1 MLIRGGIVV
10 TADAERKADVL
21 VRDGKVLEV
30 REGIAPQPGAGDLID
45 ATGML
50 VLPGVVDPHTHLLL
64 DTGTARTADD
74 FESGSASAAAG
85 GVTTYL
91 DFAPQLPGQTFSQ
104 ALRARLDLIEGRS
117 HVDYGIHLNI
127 TNLLDRWERELEALV
142 EAGVTS
148 AKVYTTYRDTIFY
161 ADDWTWYRL
170 MERSGEAG
178 LLVQVHAEN
187 DAIVVGKTQELLRQ
201 GKKGLAYHAASRPTF
216 AEVEAVSR
224 GLIFSQ
230 QTSSPIYF
238 VHLSS
243 PRSVDLITE
252 ARDQGVQA
260 IAETCPHYLV
270 LDDSVYARPDA
281 ARYVMTPPLRDRA
294 SQSQLWTRLMQQLI
308 HSVGSDHCGFSL
320 AQREGID
327 DFSRVSPGIPG
338 VETSLLLLYT
348 FGVVQHQMAL
358 RHMVQL
364 LSTNPAKIFG
374 LWPRKGDIQPG
385 SDADLVLFD
394 PRPTRTLLISEL
406 HSRAGYSPYEGL
418 KVTGKVHT
426 TICRGQVVYRDGAI
440 VGDRGFGRFLK
451 CAPFDPE
458 AVPL

>member
-1 MLIRGGIVV
+1 MLIRGGTVV
-10 TADAERKADVL
+10 TADVEHKADVL
-21 VRDGKVLEV
+21 VRDGKVAEV
-30 REGIAPQPGAGDLID
+30 GDGIEGGDDVID
-45 ATGML
+45 ATGLL
-50 VLPGVVDPHTHLLL
+50 VMPGVVDPHTHLLL

-91 DFAPQLPGQTFSQ
+91 DFAPQLPGQTFGQ
-104 ALRARLDLIEGRS
+104 ALRTRLDLIEGRS

-127 TNLLDRWERELEALV
+127 AHLADGWERDLKALV

-187 DAIVVGKTQELLRQ
+187 DAIVTGKTQELLRQ
-201 GKKGLAYHAASRPTF
+201 GKSGLAYHAASRPAV

-224 GLIFSQ
+224 GLVFSE
-230 QTSSPIYF
+230 QTRSPIYF

-243 PRSVDLITE
+243 PRSVDLITA

-270 LDDSVYARPDA
+270 LDDSVYAGRDA
-281 ARYVMTPPLRDRA
+281 ARFVMTPPLRDRV
-294 SQSQLWTRLMQQLI
+294 SQSQLWTRLTQQTI
-308 HSVGSDHCGFSL
+308 HTVGSDHCGFSL

-327 DFSRVSPGIPG
+327 DFSRISPGIPG

-348 FGVVQHQMAL
+348 FGVLEHHMTL
-358 RHMVQL
+358 RQLVRL

-374 LWPRKGDIQPG
+374 LWPRKGDIRPG
-385 SDADLVLFD
+385 SDGDLVLFD
-394 PRPTRTLLISEL
+394 PRPTRTLSVSEL
-406 HSRAGYSPYEGL
+406 HSRSGFSPYEGL
-418 KVTGKVHT
+418 NVTGKVHS
-426 TICRGQVVYRDGAI
+426 TICRGQVVYRDGAV

-451 CAPFDPE
+451 CTPFDPG

>member
-1 MLIRGGIVV
+1 MLIRGGTVV
-10 TADAERKADVL
+10 TAESERKADVL
-21 VRDGKVLEV
+21 VRAGKVAEV
-30 REGIAPQPGAGDLID
+30 REGIEGGADIID

-50 VLPGVVDPHTHLLL
+50 VLPGIVDPHTHLLL

-91 DFAPQLPGQTFSQ
+91 DFAPQLRGQKFDQ
-104 ALRARLDLIEGRS
+104 ALRTRLDLIDGRS

-127 TNLLDRWERELEALV
+127 TNLGDGWERELEALV

-187 DAIVVGKTQELLRQ
+187 DAIVVGTTQELLRQ
-201 GKKGLAYHAASRPTF
+201 GKSGLAYHGAARPAV

-224 GLIFSQ
+224 GLVFSE
-230 QTSSPIYF
+230 QTRSPIYF

-243 PRSVDLITE
+243 PRSVDLIAA

-281 ARYVMTPPLRDRA
+281 ARYVMTPPLRNRA
-294 SQSQLWTRLMQQLI
+294 SQSQLWTRLTQQLI

-348 FGVVQHQMAL
+348 FGVVE
-358 RHMVQL
+358 RHMTLRQLVQL

-374 LWPRKGDIQPG
+374 LWPRKGDIRPG
-385 SDADLVLFD
+385 SDADIVLFD
-394 PRPTRTLLISEL
+394 PLPRRTLAASEL
-406 HSRAGYSPYEGL
+406 HSRAGFSPYEGL
-418 KVTGKVHT
+418 KVAGRVHT
-426 TICRGQVVYRDGAI
+426 TICRGQVVYRDGAV
-440 VGDRGFGRFLK
+440 VGDPGFGHFLK